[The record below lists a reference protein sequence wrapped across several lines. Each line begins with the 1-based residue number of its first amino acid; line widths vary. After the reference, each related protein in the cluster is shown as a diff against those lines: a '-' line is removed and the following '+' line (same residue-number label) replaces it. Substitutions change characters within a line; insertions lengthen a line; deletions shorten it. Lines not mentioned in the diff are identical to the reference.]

1 MENGVFFF
9 RNLVN
14 LPICKYFGSV
24 VVVMGGGG
32 GGGMA
37 GHIIYRQMECPLFVD
52 LNI

>member
-32 GGGMA
+32 GGGDGWPYNLQTNGMPSL
-37 GHIIYRQMECPLFVD
+37 R
-52 LNI
+52 